1 MSAPAGHTTPPALTR
16 YAWASIAAA
25 VLTIVLKF
33 LAYRVTGSVGL
44 LSDAAESLVN
54 LAAALVALWML
65 GLAARPADTGHPF
78 GHGKAEYFASGLEG
92 ALILVAAGGIA
103 WAAWE
108 RWEHPQALAELDIG
122 MALSASAAL
131 VNLAT
136 GLLLLRAGRQ
146 YGSITLEADGKHLLT
161 DVWTTLAILLALGGI
176 LLTGWEWLDPAIAAG
191 AALQIV
197 WTGVGL
203 MARSASGLLDAALPA
218 AETARIEAIL
228 DRYRAEGIQF
238 HDLRTRV
245 SGMQRFMT
253 VHVLVPG
260 THTVQ
265 AGHDLLER
273 IEADI
278 RAELD
283 HISIVT
289 HLEPLEDAASFAHER
304 IEDPPETDGKGKPQA
319 GRRAQPARRKP
330 RKIQRGWGLALL
342 VLGSAAS
349 MLLPEN
355 YAAIALGVSL
365 FGLVLELGLGRFQ
378 GDQP

>member
-1 MSAPAGHTTPPALTR
+1 MSAPKTGATPPALTR
-16 YAWASIAAA
+16 YAWLSIFAA
-25 VLTIVLKF
+25 VLTIALKF
-33 LAYRVTGSVGL
+33 TAYRITGSVGL

-54 LAAALVALWML
+54 LVAALVALWML

-108 RWEHPQALAELDIG
+108 RWQHPHALAELDIG
-122 MALSASAAL
+122 MAISASAAV

-136 GLLLLRAGRQ
+136 ALVLLRVGRRH
-146 YGSITLEADGKHLLT
+146 GSITLEADGKHLLT
-161 DVWTTLAILLALGGI
+161 DVWTTLAILFALGGI
-176 LLTGWEWLDPAIAAG
+176 MLTGWEWLDPAIAAG

-197 WTGVGL
+197 WTGFGL
-203 MARSASGLLDAALPA
+203 MARSGAGLLDAAMPA
-218 AETARIEAIL
+218 AETARIESVL

-238 HDLRTRV
+238 HDLRTRA

-260 THTVQ
+260 TYTVQ

-283 HISIVT
+283 HITIVT
-289 HLEPLEDAASFAHER
+289 HLEPVEDAASFAHER
-304 IEDPPETDGKGKPQA
+304 IEGQPEADKQGQRTA
-319 GRRAQPARRKP
+319 GRRAKQARRKP
-330 RKIQRGWGLALL
+330 RKIRRGWGLALL
-342 VLGSAAS
+342 ILGSVAS
-349 MLLPEN
+349 MLLPEA
-355 YAAIALGVSL
+355 YAAIGMGVSL
-365 FGLVLELGLGRFQ
+365 FGLLLELGLGRFQ
-378 GDQP
+378 AD